1 MHNIDWSPLFNGL
14 IALAG
19 VILTAYI
26 IPLLKQSLSSKQLE
40 NVRLAVNT
48 SVRAAEML
56 FSTEQGEAKKKWV
69 LDYLASQNIVVNEE
83 QLNALIE
90 EAVYELNKDK
100 NEDKV
105 INTVPT
111 KTEELVE
118 DVSTDE
124 Q

>member
-1 MHNIDWSPLFNGL
+1 MSNINWSPLFHGL

-19 VILTAYI
+19 VIVTAYI

-56 FSTEQGEAKKKWV
+56 FSTEQGAAKKKWV
-69 LDYLASQNIVVNEE
+69 LDYLASQNIVVDEE

-105 INTVPT
+105 INTVPA

>member
-19 VILTAYI
+19 VILTVYI

-56 FSTEQGEAKKKWV
+56 FSTEQGAAKKKWV
-69 LDYLASQNIVVNEE
+69 LDYLASQNIVVDEK

-100 NEDKV
+100 VEDKV
-105 INTVPT
+105 VNPVPT

-118 DVSTDE
+118 DVSTDK

>member
-56 FSTEQGEAKKKWV
+56 FSTEQGAAKKKWV
-69 LDYLASQNIVVNEE
+69 LDYLASQNIVVDEK

-105 INTVPT
+105 VNTVPT

>member
-1 MHNIDWSPLFNGL
+1 MSNINWSPLFNGL

-69 LDYLASQNIVVNEE
+69 LDYLASQNIVVDEK

-90 EAVYELNKDK
+90 EAAYELNKDK
-100 NEDKV
+100 VEDKV
-105 INTVPT
+105 VNPVPT

-118 DVSTDE
+118 DVSTDK

>member
-1 MHNIDWSPLFNGL
+1 MSNINWSPLFNGL

-69 LDYLASQNIVVNEE
+69 LDYLASQNIVVDEK

-105 INTVPT
+105 VNTVPA

>member
-69 LDYLASQNIVVNEE
+69 LDYLASQNIVVDEE

-105 INTVPT
+105 VNTVPT

-118 DVSTDE
+118 DVSTDK

>member
-56 FSTEQGEAKKKWV
+56 FSTEQGAAKKKWV
-69 LDYLASQNIVVNEE
+69 LDYLASQNIVVDEE

>member
-56 FSTEQGEAKKKWV
+56 FSTEQGAAKKKWV
-69 LDYLASQNIVVNEE
+69 LDYLASQNIVVDEE

-105 INTVPT
+105 INTVPA

>member
-1 MHNIDWSPLFNGL
+1 MHNVDWSPLFNGL

-69 LDYLASQNIVVNEE
+69 LDYLASQNIVIDEK

-100 NEDKV
+100 VEDKV
-105 INTVPT
+105 VNPVPT

-118 DVSTDE
+118 DVSTDK

>member
-1 MHNIDWSPLFNGL
+1 MSNINWSPLFNGL

-26 IPLLKQSLSSKQLE
+26 IPLLKQSLSSKQLD

-56 FSTEQGEAKKKWV
+56 FSTEQGAAKKKWV
-69 LDYLASQNIVVNEE
+69 LDYLASQNIVVDEE

-105 INTVPT
+105 VNRVPT

>member
-1 MHNIDWSPLFNGL
+1 MHNVDWSPLFNGL

-69 LDYLASQNIVVNEE
+69 LDYLASQNIVVDEK

-105 INTVPT
+105 VNTVPT

>member
-1 MHNIDWSPLFNGL
+1 MSNINWSPLFNGL

-56 FSTEQGEAKKKWV
+56 FSTEQGAAKKKWV
-69 LDYLASQNIVVNEE
+69 LDYLASQNIVVDEK

-100 NEDKV
+100 VEDKV
-105 INTVPT
+105 VNLVPT

-118 DVSTDE
+118 DVSTDK

>member
-56 FSTEQGEAKKKWV
+56 FSTEQGAAKKKWV
-69 LDYLASQNIVVNEE
+69 LDYLASQNIVVDEK

-100 NEDKV
+100 VEDKV
-105 INTVPT
+105 VNPVPT

-118 DVSTDE
+118 DVSTDK

>member
-1 MHNIDWSPLFNGL
+1 MNNINWSPLFNGL

-69 LDYLASQNIVVNEE
+69 LDYLASQNIVVDEK

-105 INTVPT
+105 VNTVPA

>member
-1 MHNIDWSPLFNGL
+1 MSNINWSPLFNGL

-56 FSTEQGEAKKKWV
+56 FSTEQGAAKKKWV
-69 LDYLASQNIVVNEE
+69 LDYLASQNIVVDEK

-100 NEDKV
+100 IEDKV
-105 INTVPT
+105 VNTVPA

>member
-1 MHNIDWSPLFNGL
+1 MSNINWSPLFNGL

-69 LDYLASQNIVVNEE
+69 LDYLASQNIVVDEE

-105 INTVPT
+105 INPVPT

>member
-1 MHNIDWSPLFNGL
+1 MSNINWSPLLNGL

-69 LDYLASQNIVVNEE
+69 LDYLASQNIVVDEE

-105 INTVPT
+105 VNTVPT

>member
-1 MHNIDWSPLFNGL
+1 MSNINWSPLFNGL

-56 FSTEQGEAKKKWV
+56 FSTEQGAAKKKWV
-69 LDYLASQNIVVNEE
+69 LDYLASQNIVVDEE

-100 NEDKV
+100 VEDKV
-105 INTVPT
+105 VNQVPA

-118 DVSTDE
+118 DVSTDK

>member
-1 MHNIDWSPLFNGL
+1 MRNVNWSPLFNGL

-26 IPLLKQSLSSKQLE
+26 IPLLKQSLSAKQLE

-69 LDYLASQNIVVNEE
+69 LDYLASQNIVIDEK

-100 NEDKV
+100 VEDKV
-105 INTVPT
+105 VNPVPT

>member
-1 MHNIDWSPLFNGL
+1 MSNINWSPLFNGL

-69 LDYLASQNIVVNEE
+69 LDYLASQNIVVDEE

-105 INTVPT
+105 VNPVPT

>member
-69 LDYLASQNIVVNEE
+69 LDYLASQNIVVDKE

-105 INTVPT
+105 INTVPA

>member
-1 MHNIDWSPLFNGL
+1 MSNINWSPLFNGL

-69 LDYLASQNIVVNEE
+69 LDYLASQNIVVDEK

-100 NEDKV
+100 VEDKV
-105 INTVPT
+105 VNPVPT

-118 DVSTDE
+118 DVSTDK

>member
-1 MHNIDWSPLFNGL
+1 MSNINWSPLFNGL

-69 LDYLASQNIVVNEE
+69 LDYLASQNIVVDEE

-105 INTVPT
+105 VNTIPT

-118 DVSTDE
+118 DVSTDK

>member
-1 MHNIDWSPLFNGL
+1 MSNINWSPLFNGL

-56 FSTEQGEAKKKWV
+56 FSTEQGAAKKKWV
-69 LDYLASQNIVVNEE
+69 LDYLASQNIVVDEE

>member
-69 LDYLASQNIVVNEE
+69 LDYLASQNIVVDEK

-105 INTVPT
+105 VNTVPT

>member
-56 FSTEQGEAKKKWV
+56 FSTEQGAAKKKWV
-69 LDYLASQNIVVNEE
+69 LDYLASPNIVVDEK

-105 INTVPT
+105 VNTVPT

-118 DVSTDE
+118 DVSTDK

>member
-1 MHNIDWSPLFNGL
+1 MSNINWSPLFNGL

-69 LDYLASQNIVVNEE
+69 LDYLASQNIVVDEK

-105 INTVPT
+105 VNTVPT

>member
-1 MHNIDWSPLFNGL
+1 MHNVDWSPLFNGL

-69 LDYLASQNIVVNEE
+69 LDYLASQNIVVDEK

-100 NEDKV
+100 VEDKV
-105 INTVPT
+105 VNTVPT

-118 DVSTDE
+118 DVSTDK

>member
-1 MHNIDWSPLFNGL
+1 MNSIDWSPLFNGL

-56 FSTEQGEAKKKWV
+56 FSTEQGAAKKKWV
-69 LDYLASQNIVVNEE
+69 LDYLASQNIVVDEE

-105 INTVPT
+105 VNTVPT

>member
-69 LDYLASQNIVVNEE
+69 LDYLASQNIVVDEE

-118 DVSTDE
+118 DVSTDK

>member
-69 LDYLASQNIVVNEE
+69 LDYLASQNIVVDEE

-118 DVSTDE
+118 DVSADE

>member
-1 MHNIDWSPLFNGL
+1 MHNVDWSPLFNGL

-69 LDYLASQNIVVNEE
+69 LDYLASQNIVIDEK

-105 INTVPT
+105 VNTVPA

>member
-1 MHNIDWSPLFNGL
+1 MSNINWSPLFNGL

-69 LDYLASQNIVVNEE
+69 LDYLASQNIVVDEK

-105 INTVPT
+105 INIVPA

>member
-1 MHNIDWSPLFNGL
+1 MSNINWSPLFNGL

-56 FSTEQGEAKKKWV
+56 FSTEQGAAKKKWV
-69 LDYLASQNIVVNEE
+69 LDYLASQNIVVDEE

-105 INTVPT
+105 VNTVPA

>member
-1 MHNIDWSPLFNGL
+1 MSNINWSPLFNGL

-56 FSTEQGEAKKKWV
+56 FSTEQGAAKKKWV
-69 LDYLASQNIVVNEE
+69 LDYLASQNIVVDEE

-105 INTVPT
+105 VNPVPT

-118 DVSTDE
+118 DVSTDK

>member
-1 MHNIDWSPLFNGL
+1 MSNINWSPLFNGL

-69 LDYLASQNIVVNEE
+69 LDYLASQNIVVDEK

-100 NEDKV
+100 VEDKV
-105 INTVPT
+105 VNQVPA

-118 DVSTDE
+118 DVSTDK

>member
-1 MHNIDWSPLFNGL
+1 MSNINWSPLFNGL

-69 LDYLASQNIVVNEE
+69 LDYLASQNIVVDEK

-100 NEDKV
+100 VEDKV
-105 INTVPT
+105 VNLVLT

-118 DVSTDE
+118 DVSTDK

>member
-69 LDYLASQNIVVNEE
+69 LDYVASQNIVVDEE

-111 KTEELVE
+111 KTEALVE

>member
-1 MHNIDWSPLFNGL
+1 MSNINWSPLFNGL

-69 LDYLASQNIVVNEE
+69 LDYLASQNIVVDEE

-100 NEDKV
+100 IEDKV
-105 INTVPT
+105 VNPVPT

-118 DVSTDE
+118 DVSTDK

>member
-1 MHNIDWSPLFNGL
+1 MHNVDWSPLFNGL

-69 LDYLASQNIVVNEE
+69 LDYLASQNIVVDEK

-100 NEDKV
+100 VEDKV
-105 INTVPT
+105 VNPVQT

-118 DVSTDE
+118 DVSTDK